1 MEKYAELIHIDWTL
15 AMVAVNVLILYVILK
30 HFFFEKVHNFML
42 DRQNAVKD
50 AFDQADRVS
59 LMADDKLA
67 QYNKQVANIENEG
80 REIIKNAKIKAEGL
94 AKDITDEANKKATEM
109 ILQAQREIEKEK
121 NKAIGEMK
129 QQIAGLAIYAAEKII
144 EKQLDVSGQEEI
156 IQRVIEQAGTS
167 EWQN

>member
-1 MEKYAELIHIDWTL
+1 LEKYAELIHIDWTL
-15 AMVAVNVLILYVILK
+15 AMVAVNILILYLILK

-50 AFDQADRVS
+50 AFDQAERVN
-59 LMADDKLA
+59 LMADDKLT

-80 REIIKNAKIKAEGL
+80 REIIKNAKIKAESL
-94 AKDITDEANKKATEM
+94 AKNITDEASKKATEM

-121 NKAIGEMK
+121 IKAIGEMK